1 MPVVANATIQVTPV
15 LEGAQKSLTDQMVGA
30 AGPAGEAAGKEG
42 GKKLGGSL
50 AKGLAVGT
58 AAVGAAVG
66 AAGAAMLGAAGATA
80 EYGDQIDKAS
90 QKLGVSST
98 FYQEWEAVLQHSG
111 TSMDS
116 MGASFKKLATA
127 SQDATDDQ
135 IAAFKALGLSMGQVK
150 SMSAEDLFQSVVTG
164 LQGMED
170 STKRTALATTLLGKG
185 AQELGPL
192 LNTSAEDTQKMIDT
206 VNELGGVMSE
216 DSVKAAAAYQDA
228 MQDMQTAMGGV
239 KNDVISALLP
249 VMTDLFNGI
258 SSFIANT
265 DLTPLTDTL
274 GKAVGALGKFISG
287 LDIEAI
293 GNTFQNVVSAVGEVV
308 ETVWGVLEGIFESVG
323 TAIET
328 ITTAVTDDGMTW
340 DETWSGISELMTGVG
355 ETINAVIEAIGQIIA
370 WLINQVQT
378 DGTYFNLVWKNMM
391 TIVETAQKVIKGVV
405 DVISK
410 LLAGDWAGAWEAA
423 KGVVDDMLGGIK
435 TICEDT
441 WNYIKET
448 ATTIWEGIKDAITG
462 PIQAAKDKV
471 DEVIGNIKDLFPLKI
486 GKIFDGIKIPKINI
500 SGGKAPWGIAGMGE
514 APEISIGWK
523 EIWNARA
530 MMAPYM
536 FQGATLFGAGEAGD
550 EILYGRDALM
560 RDIREAT
567 GGGVTFNV
575 NVNGADNPEV
585 WAARFMREAQQY
597 ARIS

>member
-135 IAAFKALGLSMGQVK
+135 IAAFEALGLSMDEV
-150 SMSAEDLFQSVVTG
+150 SNMSAEDLFQSVVTG
-164 LQGMED
+164 LQGMEE
-170 STKRTALATTLLGKG
+170 STERTALATTLLGKG

-216 DSVKAAAAYQDA
+216 DAVKDAAAYQDA
-228 MQDMQTAMGGV
+228 MQDMNTALDGV
-239 KNDVISALLP
+239 KNGLVGSLLP
-249 VMTDLFNGI
+249 VITTFMNKIATFISTTDL
-258 SSFIANT
+258 S
-265 DLTPLTDTL
+265 PVTDTI
-274 GKAVGALGKFISG
+274 GKAVTALADFIGS
-287 LDIEAI
+287 LDIDAI
-293 GNTFQNVVSAVGEVV
+293 GQTFQNAVTAIGDVV
-308 ETVWGVLEGIFESVG
+308 ETVWGIVSGVFDAVTSGIDTITGALGDNGATWEDVWG
-323 TAIET
+323 TASEALSAAGEVISQVIGIISKVIAALIRET
-328 ITTAVTDDGMTW
+328 
-340 DETWSGISELMTGVG
+340 
-355 ETINAVIEAIGQIIA
+355 QK
-370 WLINQVQT
+370 
-378 DGTYFNLVWKNMM
+378 DGTYFNLVWKNMQ
-391 TIVETAQKVIKGVV
+391 TAVETAQKVIKGVV

-410 LLAGDWAGAWEAA
+410 LLAGDWAGAWESA
-423 KGVVDDMLGGIK
+423 KGVVDDMLGGIQ

-441 WNYIKET
+441 WNYLKET
-448 ATTIWEGIKDAITG
+448 ATTIWQGIRDAITG

-471 DEVIGNIKDLFPLKI
+471 DEVIGDIKDLFPIKL
-486 GKIFDGIKIPKINI
+486 GKIFSGMQLPHFNI
-500 SGGKAPWGIAGMGE
+500 SGGTPPWGIGGLGVKPTVSVEWYA
-514 APEISIGWK
+514 K
-523 EIWNARA
+523 A
-530 MMAPYM
+530 MQTPYM
-536 FQGATLFGAGEAGD
+536 FGNATLFGAGETGD
-550 EILYGRDALM
+550 EILYGREALM
-560 RDIREAT
+560 KDIREAT
-567 GGGVTFNV
+567 GRGTTNNFYITVD
-575 NVNGADNPEV
+575 GAESPEL
-585 WAARFMREAQQY
+585 WARRFVREAEQF